1 MTQEKKHTEL
11 PWRVSENELG
21 YLNFDILAH
30 KMGYTNV
37 GIARLV
43 HCAFSDPSLGSL
55 ALHKDEIISNAH
67 FIVRACN
74 NFYPLLE
81 ACKAIEANLEYKRKL
96 AIDRGVSI
104 AYSPIEEKLRQ
115 AIKAAEE
122 E

>member
-1 MTQEKKHTEL
+1 MTQEKKHIEL
-11 PWRVSENELG
+11 PWN
-21 YLNFDILAH
+21 IH
-30 KMGYTNV
+30 
-37 GIARLV
+37 
-43 HCAFSDPSLGSL
+43 SDWG
-55 ALHKDEIISNAH
+55 DTCGISNTNEKNVCSLLDKEEAK

-122 E
+122 ELVKKN